1 MMKRILALTLA
12 LVMLFSMT
20 ALALTPEEAARDLG
34 RYGIMSG
41 FSDGSLRLEQNVTR
55 AQVAKMLV
63 TAMNKTVASGR
74 MSSFTDVPKGHWA
87 TDYIETAK
95 DYKIIGGFP
104 DGSFRPE
111 EPVTFAQ
118 VVKMVVCMLKYDG
131 YLLSHEYNKTKMEY
145 PMDYLHLANRFDLI
159 KGLAFDQTAPANR
172 GTVAVILSRTL
183 DAPIAYDDTPFW
195 SLADGKGGRPLNTL
209 RVAFQ

>member
-1 MMKRILALTLA
+1 
-12 LVMLFSMT
+12 
-20 ALALTPEEAARDLG
+20 
-34 RYGIMSG
+34 MSG
-41 FSDGSLRLEQNVTR
+41 FS
-55 AQVAKMLV
+55 
-63 TAMNKTVASGR
+63 
-74 MSSFTDVPKGHWA
+74 
-87 TDYIETAK
+87 
-95 DYKIIGGFP
+95 

-131 YLLSHEYNKTKMEY
+131 YLLSHEYNKTEMEY